1 MTHHEQQVI
10 EFLRSFETGDSK
22 PLSYIDPAKYIQHNL
37 NLGDGLAALEAR
49 LKSRPKGSVN
59 AKNPNGKF

>member
-37 NLGDGLAALEAR
+37 NLGDGLAALEA
-49 LKSRPKGSVN
+49 V
-59 AKNPNGKF
+59 